1 MTSKSQFVF
10 LLVLASWSLT
20 SQPRAQAPIDRPVSS
35 GDLLGGYVPNGEWIE
50 VTGHAWV
57 SDKGM
62 FFNFNQPSARFPMR
76 VDIANVDPEHSRR
89 LNSECRSL
97 DQFRGGCWFAT
108 WRRDSGSESPQ
119 GSNRSRCSTGFGQ
132 SSRRAECATADL
144 VQRWKQLPSLA
155 SDAELRMTGT
165 GCPVLVAPA
174 TGRGFCFQGRYA
186 VRA

>member
-50 VTGHAWV
+50 VTGHAWI

-89 LNSECRSL
+89 LNSECHSL
-97 DQFRGGCWFAT
+97 DQFRGGCWVTIRGQTGLLGDRQGIFA
-108 WRRDSGSESPQ
+108 RDVEITP
-119 GSNRSRCSTGFGQ
+119 
-132 SSRRAECATADL
+132 
-144 VQRWKQLPSLA
+144 KQ
-155 SDAELRMTGT
+155 
-165 GCPVLVAPA
+165 
-174 TGRGFCFQGRYA
+174 
-186 VRA
+186 

>member
-1 MTSKSQFVF
+1 MGIASAEHVESMALVTGHPQGGGTMTSKSQFVF

-97 DQFRGGCWFAT
+97 DQFHGGCRVTIRGQTGLLGDRQGIFA
-108 WRRDSGSESPQ
+108 RDVEITPK
-119 GSNRSRCSTGFGQ
+119 R
-132 SSRRAECATADL
+132 
-144 VQRWKQLPSLA
+144 
-155 SDAELRMTGT
+155 
-165 GCPVLVAPA
+165 
-174 TGRGFCFQGRYA
+174 
-186 VRA
+186 